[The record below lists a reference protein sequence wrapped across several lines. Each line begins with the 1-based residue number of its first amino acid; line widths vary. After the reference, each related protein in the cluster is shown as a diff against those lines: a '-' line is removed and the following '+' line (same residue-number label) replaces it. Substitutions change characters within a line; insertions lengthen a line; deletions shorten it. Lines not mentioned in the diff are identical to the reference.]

1 MIKTIHIILQALSL
15 VLAVTSFFV
24 PAAAAA
30 FIVAIALTALYNLT
44 FIGAIVVA
52 IDENIPSIQ
61 AYMKQYVHANRSLAA
76 ADLLV
81 DVVLAVV
88 GLAIT
93 PVAPLIVITP
103 YIVAVE
109 AFLIKKRNLLGFLS

>member
-30 FIVAIALTALYNLT
+30 FIVAIALTALYNLA